1 MSKTIDLGRV
11 VGNSA
16 YEDAVANGY
25 TGTLQEWLAS
35 LKGEKGERGEQGL
48 QGIQGMQGERGLQG
62 EKGEKGDNGQN
73 GTNGTNGVDGQDGY
87 SPTVSLSKSGK
98 TTTLVITDKNGE
110 HTATITDGNDGQNGA
125 DGRDG
130 TNGTNGQDGADGQ
143 DGVSPSIE
151 INTISGGHQV
161 IIKDKAHPQGQSF
174 NVMNGQ
180 DAQTGT
186 PVSLTFTYDDD
197 TNVTYSLLT
206 APSNNS

>member
-48 QGIQGMQGERGLQG
+48 QGIQG
-62 EKGEKGDNGQN
+62 EKGD
-73 GTNGTNGVDGQDGY
+73 
-87 SPTVSLSKSGK
+87 S
-98 TTTLVITDKNGE
+98 
-110 HTATITDGNDGQNGA
+110 GQNGA

-174 NVMNGQ
+174 NVMDGEV
-180 DAQTGT
+180 AQTGT
-186 PVSLTFTYDDD
+186 PVSLTFTYEDN
-197 TNVTYSLLT
+197 TSVTYSLLT